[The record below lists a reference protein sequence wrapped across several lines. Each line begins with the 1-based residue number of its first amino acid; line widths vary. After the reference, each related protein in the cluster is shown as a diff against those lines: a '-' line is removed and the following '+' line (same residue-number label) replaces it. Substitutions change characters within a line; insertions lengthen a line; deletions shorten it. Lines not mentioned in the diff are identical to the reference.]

1 MTPVGT
7 QTPFTNGLTGGA
19 GRRTVFVV
27 AGEIS
32 GDVHAAG
39 LMREMQAREPG
50 IRFIGLG
57 GPQMAAV
64 PGAEIED
71 WTADAAVVGLSEVM
85 AKYGYFKQ
93 KFAAALDRIE
103 SDKPDAVLLIDYPG
117 FNLRLAKAL
126 HYGRGHHPRLI
137 YYISPQV
144 WAWKRGRIK
153 TMARVLD
160 LMICIFPF
168 EKDLYEK
175 SGLRTVFAGHPMVD
189 RMKQLNHGW
198 QREKGLIGW
207 FPGSRLHEVRRL
219 FPVFMKAAKL
229 IQVQLPHVKFVVS
242 AANEALAGEMRNMAE
257 AARMPEARR
266 WVETGTVYE
275 LMQRVEAGAVAS
287 GTATLEAACF
297 GMPYSLVYTVSW
309 PTYVVGKL
317 LVQVKHLGMVNI
329 LAGREVV
336 KELVQHQFT
345 ADNVAREMLS
355 LLTDSTRRDQ
365 LLADMAEVVTG
376 LGGGGAYANAAAAVL
391 QTLNE
396 PIIES

>member
-1 MTPVGT
+1 MTPISNTAPV
-7 QTPFTNGLTGGA
+7 TGQAHGSSV
-19 GRRTVFVV
+19 RRIFVV
-27 AGEIS
+27 AGEMS

-39 LMREMQAREPG
+39 VMREMQARYPG
-50 IRFIGLG
+50 VQFSGLG

-64 PGAEIED
+64 PGSQIED
-71 WTADAAVVGLSEVM
+71 WTASAAVVGLSEVL

-93 KFAAALDRIE
+93 KFASALERIE
-103 SDKPDAVLLIDYPG
+103 QEKPDAVLFIDYPG

-126 HYGRGHHPRLI
+126 HYGRGHRPRLI

-153 TMARVLD
+153 TMAKVLD

-189 RMKQLNHGW
+189 RMKTLNHGW

-229 IQVQLPHVKFVVS
+229 IQVQQPHVKFVVS

-266 WVETGTVYE
+266 WVETGTVYD

-297 GMPYSLVYTVSW
+297 GMPYALVYTVSW

-317 LVQVKHLGMVNI
+317 LVHVKHLGMVNI

-336 KELVQHQFT
+336 RELVQHQFT
-345 ADNVAREMLS
+345 AENVAREMLS
-355 LLTDSTRRDQ
+355 LLTDQTRRDQ
-365 LLADMAEVVTG
+365 LLSDMAAVVAG
-376 LGGGGAYANAAAAVL
+376 LGGGGAYQNAASAVL
-391 QTLNE
+391 ECLSD
-396 PIIES
+396 PLIEA

>member
-1 MTPVGT
+1 MTPISSSSSG
-7 QTPFTNGLTGGA
+7 PHLAA
-19 GRRTVFVV
+19 GSSARRVFVV

-57 GPQMAAV
+57 GPQMAAI

-71 WTADAAVVGLSEVM
+71 WTADAAVVGLSEVL

-103 SDKPDAVLLIDYPG
+103 QEKPDAVLLIDYPG

-126 HYGRGHHPRLI
+126 HNRRGHQPKLI

-189 RMKQLNHGW
+189 RMQKLNHGW

-219 FPVFMKAAKL
+219 FPVMMKAAQL
-229 IQVQLPHVKFVVS
+229 IQVQLPAARFVVS
-242 AANEALAGEMRNMAE
+242 AANEALAGEMRNMAD
-257 AARMPEARR
+257 AARMPEAKR
-266 WVETGTVYE
+266 WVEAGTVYD

-345 ADNVAREMLS
+345 AENVAREMIALI
-355 LLTDSTRRDQ
+355 TDHERRQ
-365 LLADMAEVVTG
+365 QVLADMAEVVAG
-376 LGGGGAYANAAAAVL
+376 LGGGGAYSNAADAVI
-391 QTLNE
+391 QTLAE
-396 PIIES
+396 PTPEF

>member
-1 MTPVGT
+1 M
-7 QTPFTNGLTGGA
+7 
-19 GRRTVFVV
+19 
-27 AGEIS
+27 S

-39 LMREMQAREPG
+39 VMREMRVREPS
-50 IRFIGLG
+50 IQFIGLG

-64 PGAEIED
+64 PGSQIED
-71 WTADAAVVGLSEVM
+71 WTASAAVVGLSEVL
-85 AKYGYFKQ
+85 AKYGYFKE
-93 KFAAALDRIE
+93 KFTAALERIE
-103 SDKPDAVLLIDYPG
+103 QERPDAVLLIDYPG

-126 HYGRGHHPRLI
+126 HYGRGHRPRLI

-144 WAWKRGRIK
+144 WAWKKGRIK

-168 EKDLYEK
+168 EKELYEK

-189 RMKQLNHGW
+189 RMKTLQHGW
-198 QREKGLIGW
+198 KREEGLIGW

-229 IQVQLPHVKFVVS
+229 IQVQHPNVKFVVS

-266 WVETGTVYE
+266 WVETGTVYD
-275 LMQRVEAGAVAS
+275 LMQRVDAGAVAS

-297 GMPYSLVYTVSW
+297 GMPYALVYAVSW

-317 LVQVKHLGMVNI
+317 LVHVKHLGMVNI

-336 KELVQHQFT
+336 TELVQHQFT
-345 ADNVAREMLS
+345 AENVAREMLS
-355 LLTDSTRRDQ
+355 LLTDTERRNQ
-365 LLADMAEVVTG
+365 LLGDMADVVAG
-376 LGGGGAYANAAAAVL
+376 LGGGGAYVNASAAVL
-391 QTLNE
+391 DCMAE
-396 PIIES
+396 PVIEA